1 MVYRLVYRY
10 VMIFHDRNFYANMK
24 NLFKIIKTHIKVN
37 AKNILVYMYITYPY
51 GTYVLTHDQKI
62 HIKL

>member
-24 NLFKIIKTHIKVN
+24 NLFKIIKTHMKVN
-37 AKNILVYMYITYPY
+37 AKNILVYICTSHTHMVRTY
-51 GTYVLTHDQKI
+51 LHM
-62 HIKL
+62 IKKYT